1 MGLGHKTDQLIPVQN
16 HYFNDMK
23 VTKVVAGN
31 HHTLLLSADGN
42 VYAFGFNDYAQ
53 LGTGGFDKHGTPYNP
68 LMKHGPFV
76 DIVAQKFN
84 NISAAVTANGG
95 HFVWGKCRKPLGALL
110 SPTVV
115 TGVDYIH
122 DIIGFL
128 MNEEFVHNIHSFIIY
143 GETGSDVIVVTKD
156 DVVFHMNVNNITQM
170 TELCELSAKDVIKI
184 SAGYKYLC
192 ALTSEGEVYT
202 WIDNQTDPVQDVAY
216 AADNYIIML
225 GDSDPSP
232 HPIKLS
238 LDLNNENIVDIECGL
253 HHTLALTDAG
263 RVYAWG
269 QLGNGNTINQYKP
282 IKVVG
287 GLTGCRVISIACG
300 GNHSL
305 AVTDTGSV
313 FGWGLNGNGQL
324 GLGHTIKQSL
334 PVRIQYFND
343 MKVTKVAAGKCHTM
357 FLSNEDIVSHIDSTI
372 SAAVTANGV
381 LYVWGECRQP
391 FGDLLTPTAI
401 NLSNDH
407 PVLNSMCE
415 AFDNT
420 ISSNFQFVI
429 NGQSIHVIKEYLIIR
444 CKRMEPMMRLL
455 NTNQTEVVITDY
467 SYEAF
472 KAFLRYLYTNDVFVA
487 PDIAVELLG
496 LADTYAETDL
506 KRKCTRLLRNNIT
519 VENVSLIYESA
530 LKHSVL
536 ELHEICFNYAV
547 KHFEEVSKTKAFND
561 LDINIRI
568 QFLCKLTANARLL
581 NNNCKH

>member
-1 MGLGHKTDQLIPVQN
+1 MTTTEDLGSVERLHKISSL
-16 HYFNDMK
+16 
-23 VTKVVAGN
+23 
-31 HHTLLLSADGN
+31 
-42 VYAFGFNDYAQ
+42 
-53 LGTGGFDKHGTPYNP
+53 DKW
-68 LMKHGPFV
+68 LVFCQM
-76 DIVAQKFN
+76 
-84 NISAAVTANGG
+84 S
-95 HFVWGKCRKPLGALL
+95 
-110 SPTVV
+110 
-115 TGVDYIH
+115 
-122 DIIGFL
+122 
-128 MNEEFVHNIHSFIIY
+128 EEFVHNIHSFIIY
-143 GETGSDVIVVTKD
+143 GETGNEVIVVTKD
-156 DVVFHMNVNNITQM
+156 DVVFHMNGNNITEM

-184 SAGYKYLC
+184 SAGFKYLC

-202 WIDNQTDPVQDVAY
+202 WSNHQTDPVQDVAY
-216 AADNYIIML
+216 ADDNYIIML
-225 GDSDPSP
+225 GDSDSSP

-263 RVYAWG
+263 RVYAWGYNDIG

-343 MKVTKVAAGKCHTM
+343 LKVTKVAAGKCHTM
-357 FLSNEDIVSHIDSTI
+357 FLSNEGNVYTCGCNDIVSHIDSTI

-407 PVLNSMCE
+407 PVLNSMSD

-429 NGQSIHVIKEYLIIR
+429 DGQPIHVIKEYLIIR
-444 CKRMEPMMRLL
+444 CKK
-455 NTNQTEVVITDY
+455 Y

-506 KRKCTRLLRNNIT
+506 KRKCIQLLRT
-519 VENVSLIYESA
+519 GHDYFWPKSLSMLLYPFVAS
-530 LKHSVL
+530 LCHS
-536 ELHEICFNYAV
+536 
-547 KHFEEVSKTKAFND
+547 
-561 LDINIRI
+561 
-568 QFLCKLTANARLL
+568 
-581 NNNCKH
+581 